1 MKGLS
6 TSPRYAQLRSRRRSL
21 GRSPLIQCA
30 SVLVSLDIEKV
41 EPLADGTPFGEAGAY
56 ERVIAVARAEVD
68 PAAPGNRGITLIDK
82 APRNAA
88 GKVEYATSVFILRP
102 KDSSRGNGRIL
113 YEVNNRGRKML
124 FGNIADGPQ
133 GVNDPK
139 TLADLG
145 NAFPLRRGY
154 TIVWSGWDPDAPR
167 ANMGLALTAPIA
179 TNNGHPIVQTVREEW
194 VSGTRIGVLEAFKL
208 SHEAATLEQPR
219 ARLTVRERADDE
231 PRELPLNQWSFIDAR
246 SIRLRDGAKAQPGFL
261 YEFHYEAKN
270 PKVQGLGFA
279 ATRDVVSW
287 LRHSPDA
294 VKATGRPMT
303 HALAIGFSQ
312 AGRYLRNHISEGFNR
327 DEQGRRVFDG
337 IHSHI
342 AGVGRVFFNTPFAQ
356 PARTNTQHED
366 HGFPENE
373 FPFSTATQSDPLTG
387 KTGSLFRGD
396 GSDPL
401 LIETNTS
408 TEYWQKGASLLHTD
422 PLGTRDIALPE
433 NSRVYMVAGTQH
445 GGRAGATID
454 PGPNRNPRNPHNPM
468 PAIRALLVA
477 LDEWVV
483 SGKAPPPSRVP
494 TLAAGTLVAADKTG
508 FPAVPGAAIVRTTN
522 TVSPPGDW
530 VKPVAGDKVY
540 RTLVSKVDAD
550 GNEVAGIRLP
560 DIAVPL
566 ATYTGWNEYKPPYPK
581 GEIADRDGSCLPL
594 PVDKAA
600 REASG
605 DPRPSIAERYKDG
618 ADYLAKVQ
626 AVVMELMADRLLLA
640 EDAERYLDRARKEPR
655 VAP

>member
-1 MKGLS
+1 MLLS
-6 TSPRYAQLRSRRRSL
+6 LE
-21 GRSPLIQCA
+21 
-30 SVLVSLDIEKV
+30 IEKV
-41 EPLADGTPFGEAGAY
+41 EPLADGAAFGEVGPY
-56 ERVIAVARAEVD
+56 ESVIAVARGEVD
-68 PAAPGNRGITLIDK
+68 PSSPANSGIALIDK

-102 KDSSRGNGRIL
+102 KDSTRGNGRIL

-145 NAFPLRRGY
+145 NAFPLRLGY

-167 ANMGLALTAPIA
+167 ANMGLALTAPVA
-179 TNNGHPIVQTVREEW
+179 TTNGQPIVQTVREEW
-194 VSGTRIGVLEAFKL
+194 VSGTRVGLLETFKL

-219 ARLTVRERADDE
+219 ARLTMRERADDE
-231 PRELPLNQWSFIDAR
+231 PRELPLNQWSFVDAR
-246 SIRLRDGAKAQPGFL
+246 SIRLREGTQARPGFL

-287 LRHSPDA
+287 LRHSPEA

-327 DEQGRRVFDG
+327 DEQGRRVFNG
-337 IHSHI
+337 ILSHI

-373 FPFSTATQSDPLTG
+373 FPFSTATLGDPLTG
-387 KTGSLFRGD
+387 RSGSLFRGD
-396 GSDPL
+396 GSDPV

-422 PLGTRDIALPE
+422 PLGTQDVALPD
-433 NSRVYMVAGTQH
+433 NSRVYMIAGTQH
-445 GGRAGATID
+445 GGRAGATTD
-454 PGPNRNPRNPHNPM
+454 PGPNLNPRNPHNPM
-468 PAIRALLVA
+468 PAVRALLVT
-477 LDEWVV
+477 LDAWVV
-483 SGKAPPPSRVP
+483 SGTAPPPSRVP
-494 TLAAGTLVAADKTG
+494 TLAAGTLVEADKTG

-522 TVSPPGDW
+522 VVAPPGDW
-530 VKPVAGDKVY
+530 VKPAVPDKTY
-540 RTLVSKVDAD
+540 RTLVSRVDAD

-566 ATYTGWNEYKPPYPK
+566 ATYTGWNEYKPPYPA

-594 PVDKAA
+594 PVDKTA
-600 REASG
+600 REAAG
-605 DPRPSIAERYKDG
+605 DPRPSIAERYTSG
-618 ADYLAKVQ
+618 ADYVARVT
-626 AVVMELMADRLLLA
+626 AVVSQLMADRLLLA
-640 EDAERYLDRARKEPR
+640 EDGERYLDRARKEPR

>member
-1 MKGLS
+1 LV
-6 TSPRYAQLRSRRRSL
+6 
-21 GRSPLIQCA
+21 I
-30 SVLVSLDIEKV
+30 VSLEIEKV
-41 EPLADGTPFGEAGAY
+41 EPLADGVAFGEAGAY
-56 ERVIAVARAEVD
+56 ERVIAVARGEVD
-68 PAAPGNRGITLIDK
+68 PSSPANSGIALIDK

-88 GKVEYATSVFILRP
+88 GKVEFATSVFILRP
-102 KDSSRGNGRIL
+102 RDPTRGNGRIL

-145 NAFPLRRGY
+145 NAFPLRLGY

-167 ANMGLALTAPIA
+167 ANMGLALTAPVA
-179 TNNGHPIVQTVREEW
+179 TDNGQPIVRTVREEW
-194 VSGTRIGVLEAFKL
+194 VSGTRVGVLETFKL

-231 PRELPLNQWSFIDAR
+231 PRELPLNQWSFVDAR
-246 SIRLRDGAKAQPGFL
+246 SIRLREGTQARPGFL

-287 LRHSPDA
+287 LRHAPEA

-342 AGVGRVFFNTPFAQ
+342 AGIGRVFFNTPFAQ

-373 FPFSTATQSDPLTG
+373 FPFSTATLGDPLTG
-387 KTGSLFRGD
+387 RSGSLFRGD

-422 PLGTRDIALPE
+422 PLGTTDVTLPD
-433 NSRVYMVAGTQH
+433 NSRVYMIAGTQH
-445 GGRAGATID
+445 GGRAGATTD
-454 PGPNRNPRNPHNPM
+454 PGPNLNPRNPHNPM
-468 PAIRALLVA
+468 PAVRALLVA

-494 TLAAGTLVAADKTG
+494 TLSAGTLVEPDKTG

-522 TVSPPGDW
+522 TVAPPNDW
-530 VKPVAGDKVY
+530 VTPTLPDKVY

-566 ATYTGWNEYKPPYPK
+566 ATYTGWNEYKPPYPA

-594 PVDKAA
+594 PVDQAA
-600 REASG
+600 REAAG
-605 DPRPSIAERYKDG
+605 DPRLSIAERYRSG
-618 ADYLAKVQ
+618 ADYMARVQ
-626 AVVMELMADRLLLA
+626 AVVSQLMADRLLLA

>member
-1 MKGLS
+1 MLLS
-6 TSPRYAQLRSRRRSL
+6 FS
-21 GRSPLIQCA
+21 IQA
-30 SVLVSLDIEKV
+30 V
-41 EPLADGTPFGEAGAY
+41 EPLAEGAAFGQAGAY
-56 ERVIAVARAEVD
+56 ERVIATARGEVD
-68 PAAPGNRGITLIDK
+68 PADPANKGIALIDK
-82 APRNAA
+82 APRNAR
-88 GKVEYATSVFILRP
+88 GKVEYATDVFILRP
-102 KDSSRGNGRIL
+102 KDFSKGNGRIL

-167 ANMGLALTAPIA
+167 ANMGLALTAPVA
-179 TNNGHPIVQTVREEW
+179 TDNGKPIVQTVREEF
-194 VSGTRIGVLEAFKL
+194 VSGTRVGVLEVFKL
-208 SHEAATLEQPR
+208 SYEAATLEQPR
-219 ARLTVRERADDE
+219 ARLTVRERAADE
-231 PRELPLNQWSFIDAR
+231 PRELPLNQWSFVDGR
-246 SIRLRDGAKAQPGFL
+246 SIKLRDGTKPKPGYL

-270 PKVQGLGFA
+270 PKVQALGFA

-287 LRHSPDA
+287 LRHEPDA
-294 VKATGRPMT
+294 VQATGGRIT

-327 DEQGRRVFDG
+327 DEKGRRVFDG

-342 AGVGRVFFNTPFAQ
+342 AGIGRVFFNTPFAQ
-356 PARTNTQHED
+356 PARTGTQHED
-366 HGFPENE
+366 HDFPENA
-373 FPFSTATQSDPLTG
+373 FPFSTATLSDPLTG

-422 PLGTRDIALPE
+422 PQGTQDIALPA
-433 NSRVYMVAGTQH
+433 NARVYMIAGTQH
-445 GGRAGATID
+445 GGRAGATTD
-454 PGPNRNPRNPHNPM
+454 SGPNINPRNPHNPM
-468 PAIRALLVA
+468 PAVRALLVA
-477 LDEWVV
+477 LDNWVV
-483 SGKAPPPSRVP
+483 SGNAPPPSRVP
-494 TLAAGTLVAADKTG
+494 TLADGTLVDADKAG

-522 TVSPPGDW
+522 RIAPPGDW
-530 VKPVAGDKVY
+530 VHPKPADRAY
-540 RTLVSKVDAD
+540 RTMVCKVDAD
-550 GNEVAGIRLP
+550 GNEAGGIRLP

-566 ATYTGWNEYKPPYPK
+566 ATYTGWNEYRPPYPA
-581 GEIADRDGSCLPL
+581 GEIADRDGSCLPF
-594 PVDKAA
+594 PIDKTA

-605 DPRPSIAERYKDG
+605 DPRLSVAERYGSG
-618 ADYLAKVQ
+618 ADYVARVQ
-626 AVVMELMADRLLLA
+626 AVVAALLADRLILP
-640 EDAERYLDRARKEPR
+640 EDAETYIERARREPR

>member
-1 MKGLS
+1 MLLS
-6 TSPRYAQLRSRRRSL
+6 FS
-21 GRSPLIQCA
+21 IQA
-30 SVLVSLDIEKV
+30 V
-41 EPLADGTPFGEAGAY
+41 EPLAEGAAFGQVGAY
-56 ERVIAVARAEVD
+56 ERVIATARGEID
-68 PAAPGNRGITLIDK
+68 PADPANKGIALIDK
-82 APRNAA
+82 APRNAR
-88 GKVEYATSVFILRP
+88 GKVEYATNVFILRP
-102 KDSSRGNGRIL
+102 KDFSRGNGRIL

-145 NAFPLRRGY
+145 NAFPLRQGY

-167 ANMGLALTAPIA
+167 ANMGLALTAPVA
-179 TNNGHPIVQTVREEW
+179 TDNGQPIVQTVREEF
-194 VSGTRIGVLEAFKL
+194 VSGTRVGLLEVFKL
-208 SHEAATLEQPR
+208 SYEAATLEQPR
-219 ARLTVRERADDE
+219 ARLTVRERAADE
-231 PRELPLNQWSFIDAR
+231 PRELPLNQWSFVDGR
-246 SIRLRDGAKAQPGFL
+246 SIKLRDGTKPKPGFL
-261 YEFHYEAKN
+261 YEFHYEARN
-270 PKVQGLGFA
+270 PKVQALGFA

-287 LRHSPDA
+287 LRHDPDA
-294 VKATGRPMT
+294 AQATGGKIT

-327 DEQGRRVFDG
+327 DEKGRRVFDG

-356 PARTNTQHED
+356 PARTGTQHED
-366 HGFPENE
+366 HDFPENA
-373 FPFSTATQSDPLTG
+373 FPFSTATLSDPLTG

-422 PLGTRDIALPE
+422 PLGTQDITLPA
-433 NSRVYMVAGTQH
+433 NARVYMIAGTQH
-445 GGRAGATID
+445 GGRAGATTD
-454 PGPNRNPRNPHNPM
+454 PGPNINPRNPHNPM
-468 PAIRALLVA
+468 PAVRALLVA
-477 LDEWVV
+477 LDDWVV

-494 TLAAGTLVAADKTG
+494 TLADGTLVDADKAG

-522 TVSPPGDW
+522 RIAPPGDW
-530 VKPVAGDKVY
+530 VHPKPADRAY
-540 RTLVSKVDAD
+540 RTMVCKVDAD
-550 GNEVAGIRLP
+550 GNEAGGIRLP

-566 ATYTGWNEYKPPYPK
+566 ATYTGWNEYKPPYPA
-581 GEIADRDGSCLPL
+581 GEIADRDGSCLPF

-605 DPRPSIAERYKDG
+605 DPRLSIAERYKSG
-618 ADYLAKVQ
+618 ADYVARVQ
-626 AVVMELMADRLLLA
+626 AVVTALLADRLILP
-640 EDAERYLDRARKEPR
+640 EDAEKYIERARREPR

>member
-1 MKGLS
+1 MLLS
-6 TSPRYAQLRSRRRSL
+6 FE
-21 GRSPLIQCA
+21 
-30 SVLVSLDIEKV
+30 IEKV
-41 EPLADGTPFGEAGAY
+41 EPLADGAPFSEVGAY
-56 ERVIAVARAEVD
+56 ERVIAVARGEVD
-68 PAAPGNRGITLIDK
+68 PALPANSGIALIDK

-88 GKVEYATSVFILRP
+88 GKVEYATNVFILRP
-102 KDSSRGNGRIL
+102 KDSTRGNGHIL

-167 ANMGLALTAPIA
+167 ANMGLALTAPVA
-179 TNNGHPIVQTVREEW
+179 TDNGQPIVQTVREEW
-194 VSGTRIGVLEAFKL
+194 VSGTRLGVLEAFKL
-208 SHEAATLEQPR
+208 SHEAATVEQPR

-231 PRELPLNQWSFIDAR
+231 PRELPLNQWSFVDAR
-246 SIRLRDGAKAQPGFL
+246 SIKLRDGTKAQPGFL

-294 VKATGRPMT
+294 VNATGGPIT

-312 AGRYLRNHISEGFNR
+312 AGRYLRNHVSEGFNR
-327 DEQGRRVFDG
+327 DEQGR
-337 IHSHI
+337 
-342 AGVGRVFFNTPFAQ
+342 RVFFNTPFAQ

-373 FPFSTATQSDPLTG
+373 FPFSTATLSDPLTG
-387 KTGSLFRGD
+387 KSGSLFRGD
-396 GSDPL
+396 DSDPL

-422 PLGTRDIALPE
+422 PLGTKDVTLPA
-433 NSRVYMVAGTQH
+433 NSRVYMIAGTQH
-445 GGRAGATID
+445 GGRAGATTD
-454 PGPNRNPRNPHNPM
+454 PGPNLNPRNPHNPM

-483 SGKAPPPSRVP
+483 SGKEPPPSRVP
-494 TLAAGTLVAADKTG
+494 TLSAGTLVEPGKTG

-522 TVSPPGDW
+522 VVAPPGDW
-530 VKPVAGDKVY
+530 VKPAPSDKTY

-550 GNEVAGIRLP
+550 GNEAAGVRLP

-594 PVDKAA
+594 PVDKKA

-618 ADYLAKVQ
+618 ADYVAKVQ
-626 AVVMELMADRLLLA
+626 AVVTALMADRLLLA
-640 EDAERYLDRARKEPR
+640 EDAERYLDRARREPR

>member
-1 MKGLS
+1 MLLS
-6 TSPRYAQLRSRRRSL
+6 FS
-21 GRSPLIQCA
+21 IQA
-30 SVLVSLDIEKV
+30 V
-41 EPLADGTPFGEAGAY
+41 EPLAEGAAFGQVGAY
-56 ERVIAVARAEVD
+56 ERVIATARGEID
-68 PAAPGNRGITLIDK
+68 PADPANKGIALIDK
-82 APRNAA
+82 APRNAR
-88 GKVEYATSVFILRP
+88 GKVEYATNVFILRP
-102 KDSSRGNGRIL
+102 KDFSRGNGRIL

-145 NAFPLRRGY
+145 NAFPLRQGY

-167 ANMGLALTAPIA
+167 ANMGLALTAPVA
-179 TNNGHPIVQTVREEW
+179 TDNGQPIVQTVREEF
-194 VSGTRIGVLEAFKL
+194 VSGTRVGLLEVFKL
-208 SHEAATLEQPR
+208 SYEAATLEQPR
-219 ARLTVRERADDE
+219 ARLTVRERAADE
-231 PRELPLNQWSFIDAR
+231 PRELPLNQWSFVDGR
-246 SIRLRDGAKAQPGFL
+246 SIKLRDGTKPKPGFV
-261 YEFHYEAKN
+261 YEFHYEARN
-270 PKVQGLGFA
+270 PKVQALGFA

-287 LRHSPDA
+287 LRHDPDA
-294 VKATGRPMT
+294 AQATGGKIT

-327 DEQGRRVFDG
+327 DEKGRRVFDG

-356 PARTNTQHED
+356 PARTGTQHED
-366 HGFPENE
+366 HDFPENA
-373 FPFSTATQSDPLTG
+373 FPFSTATLSDPLTG

-422 PLGTRDIALPE
+422 PLGTQDITLPA
-433 NSRVYMVAGTQH
+433 NARVYMIAGTQH
-445 GGRAGATID
+445 GGRAGATTD
-454 PGPNRNPRNPHNPM
+454 PGPNINPRNPHNPM
-468 PAIRALLVA
+468 PAVRALLVA
-477 LDEWVV
+477 LDDWVV

-494 TLAAGTLVAADKTG
+494 TLADGTLVDADKAG

-522 TVSPPGDW
+522 RIAPPGDW
-530 VKPVAGDKVY
+530 VHPKPADRAY
-540 RTLVSKVDAD
+540 RTMVCKVDAD
-550 GNEVAGIRLP
+550 GNEAGGIRLP

-566 ATYTGWNEYKPPYPK
+566 ATYTGWNEYKPPYPA
-581 GEIADRDGSCLPL
+581 GEIADRDGSCLPF

-605 DPRPSIAERYKDG
+605 DPRLSIAERYKSG
-618 ADYLAKVQ
+618 ADYVARVQ
-626 AVVMELMADRLLLA
+626 AVVTALLADRLILP
-640 EDAERYLDRARKEPR
+640 EDAEKYIERARREPR

>member
-1 MKGLS
+1 V
-6 TSPRYAQLRSRRRSL
+6 LR
-21 GRSPLIQCA
+21 
-30 SVLVSLDIEKV
+30 SLDIEKV
-41 EPLADGTPFGEAGAY
+41 EPLADGAPFGEVGAY
-56 ERVIAVARAEVD
+56 ERVIGVAAGEVD
-68 PAAPGNRGITLIDK
+68 PDHPANKGIALIDK
-82 APRNAA
+82 APRNAR
-88 GKVEYATSVFILRP
+88 GKVEYRTDFFILRP
-102 KDSSRGNGRIL
+102 KDPARGNGRIL

-139 TLADLG
+139 TIADLG
-145 NAFPLRRGY
+145 NAFPLRHGF

-167 ANMGLALTAPIA
+167 ANMGLALAAPVA
-179 TNNGHPIVQTVREEW
+179 TNDGQPIVQLVREEY
-194 VSGTRIGVLEAFKL
+194 VSGTRVGALEVFKL

-219 ARLTVRERADDE
+219 ARLTVRERAADE
-231 PRELPLNQWSFIDAR
+231 PCELPLNQWSFVDSR
-246 SIRLRDGAKAQPGFL
+246 SIKLRDGTRPQPGFL
-261 YEFHYEAKN
+261 YEFHYEARN

-279 ATRDVVSW
+279 ATRDLVSW
-287 LRHSPDA
+287 LRHDPA
-294 VKATGRPMT
+294 AAKATGRPIT

-337 IHSHI
+337 VHSHI
-342 AGVGRVFFNTPFAQ
+342 AGVGRVFYNTPFAQ

-366 HGFPENE
+366 HDFPENE
-373 FPFSTATQSDPLTG
+373 FPFSTANLEDPLTG
-387 KTGSLFRGD
+387 EKGSLFRGD

-422 PLGTRDIALPE
+422 PLGTHDIALPG
-433 NSRVYMVAGTQH
+433 NSRVYMIAGTQH
-445 GGRAGATID
+445 GGRAGATTD
-454 PGPNRNPRNPHNPM
+454 PGPNLNPRNPHNPM
-468 PAIRALLVA
+468 PAVRALLVA

-494 TLAAGTLVAADKTG
+494 TLASGALVEADKTG
-508 FPAVPGAAIVRTTN
+508 FPSIPGAAIVRVTN
-522 TVSPPGDW
+522 RVAPPGDW
-530 VKPVAGDKVY
+530 VKPRPAERAY

-550 GNEVAGIRLP
+550 GNEAAGIRLP

-566 ATYTGWNEYKPPYPK
+566 STYTGWNEYKPPYPK
-581 GEIADRDGSCLPL
+581 DETADRDGSCLPFAI
-594 PVDKAA
+594 DKAA

-605 DPRPSIAERYKDG
+605 DPRPSIAERYKSG
-618 ADYLAKVQ
+618 ADYVAKVQ
-626 AVVMELMADRLLLA
+626 EVVSALLADRLLLP
-640 EDAERYLDRARKEPR
+640 EDADRYLERASREPR

>member
-1 MKGLS
+1 RG
-6 TSPRYAQLRSRRRSL
+6 
-21 GRSPLIQCA
+21 
-30 SVLVSLDIEKV
+30 
-41 EPLADGTPFGEAGAY
+41 
-56 ERVIAVARAEVD
+56 EVD
-68 PAAPGNRGITLIDK
+68 PTVPANSGIALIDK

-102 KDSSRGNGRIL
+102 KDPARGNGRIL

-145 NAFPLRRGY
+145 NAFPLRLGY

-167 ANMGLALTAPIA
+167 ANMGLALTAPVA
-179 TNNGHPIVQTVREEW
+179 TDNGQPIVRTVREEW
-194 VSGTRIGVLEAFKL
+194 VSGTRVGVLEAFKL

-231 PRELPLNQWSFIDAR
+231 PRELPLNQWSFVDAR
-246 SIRLRDGAKAQPGFL
+246 SIRLREGTQARPGFL

-287 LRHSPDA
+287 LRHSPEA

-337 IHSHI
+337 ILSHI

-373 FPFSTATQSDPLTG
+373 FPFSTATLDDPLTG
-387 KTGSLFRGD
+387 KSGSLFRGD

-422 PLGTRDIALPE
+422 PLGGQDVTLPE
-433 NSRVYMVAGTQH
+433 NSRVYMIAGTQH
-445 GGRAGATID
+445 GGRAGATTD
-454 PGPNRNPRNPHNPM
+454 PGPNLNPRNPHNPM
-468 PAIRALLVA
+468 PAVRALLVA
-477 LDEWVV
+477 LDAWVV
-483 SGKAPPPSRVP
+483 SGIAPPPSRVP
-494 TLAAGTLVAADKTG
+494 TLAAGTLVEPDKTG

-522 TVSPPGDW
+522 VVAPPGDW
-530 VKPVAGDKVY
+530 VNPVAPDKAY

-566 ATYTGWNEYKPPYPK
+566 ATYTGWNEYKPPYPA

-594 PVDKAA
+594 PVDRAA

-605 DPRPSIAERYKDG
+605 DPRLSIAERYRSG
-618 ADYLAKVQ
+618 PDYVARVQ
-626 AVVMELMADRLLLA
+626 AVVTQLMADRLLLA